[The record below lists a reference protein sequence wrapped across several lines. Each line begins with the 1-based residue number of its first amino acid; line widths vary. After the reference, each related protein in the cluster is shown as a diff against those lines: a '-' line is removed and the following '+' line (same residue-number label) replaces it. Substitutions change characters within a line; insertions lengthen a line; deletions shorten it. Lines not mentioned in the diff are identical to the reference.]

1 MNEAFPLILF
11 PLHLNSNQRIRN
23 KSIVNLSKLILTTD
37 ESSLLELVIA
47 SCPTVKMSS
56 KEQTT
61 NYFHQFIRQLKL
73 LEYFYENP
81 KKALSENTNNT
92 LRNSKCDPLN
102 WKNNNLDWY
111 PQDVKE
117 NRSNILNSFIEK
129 VLFESNESMKKH
141 KSMFVSD
148 LTPKQ
153 RIASELL
160 TKNKNIVIMPI
171 RQR

>member
-1 MNEAFPLILF
+1 
-11 PLHLNSNQRIRN
+11 
-23 KSIVNLSKLILTTD
+23 
-37 ESSLLELVIA
+37 
-47 SCPTVKMSS
+47 MSS

-61 NYFHQFIRQLKL
+61 NYFYQFIRQLKL